1 MFTRFAP
8 LAMLAG
14 FAVAQTAP
22 TPLPAPADLLAQFR
36 LRAGTIQSLLVP
48 PATTGAEV
56 RVALG
61 GTTYTLA
68 LAPHD
73 VRSADFR
80 LIVDDG
86 RQLHTLPTPPSI
98 TYRGAVRGLPG
109 SEVAAALVGGQV
121 EATIHLAD
129 GTQWAIQPLSRV
141 NGALPHDSHIVYR
154 GSDVI
159 APPGHCGVNAQ
170 HVLGRQGQGGGGSG
184 GGSPAAIKICEIAI
198 DADLAY
204 YNRFGSSTTN
214 VQNQITS
221 IMNAVG
227 VIYRRDVEIDYT
239 ITTMIVRTT
248 NIYNWGGSLN
258 TLLTAFQNHWNAN
271 HGNIVR
277 DTAHLFTG
285 EGTFSGTIGLA
296 YVGAIC
302 ETFGYGVSMAYDTS
316 LTTNTALIA
325 HELGHNWNA
334 NHCDAAPPCNIMCAG
349 LGGCSGNVTSFD
361 AGSAATIVAFK
372 NSRTCLSDPG
382 TGGQWAE
389 VGEADYIG
397 SNAQVPIGTGP
408 LSSITGSVS
417 FADDVDTYLIRITN
431 EAAFSATTV
440 AAGATLADTQL
451 FLLDQFGR
459 GVVCN
464 DDGATA
470 RSTIDSSLV
479 TANGLYLLVISG
491 YNTDPTNNG
500 NLIFPNTTSGQVA
513 PNPNSGPLNG
523 LSTGNTALGTYTITL
538 TGCEFVATRHAEI
551 GDAGDRLHLAQ
562 APAQAGPITAITGN
576 LGAGDVDVYRI
587 RVETPSSFSASTCS
601 GSTLDTQL
609 FLFDLNGRGVV
620 CNDDVCAAQ
629 STLTNSLVVNPGV
642 YYLAISEYNRD
653 PQSVA
658 GAIFG
663 TAATGQVGPTG
674 PGGAQPL
681 TGWAGTTTGT
691 GSYTITL
698 TGCLTGS
705 SALSRLYG
713 TGAGSS
719 FGVPNLTTANHVQ
732 LGNRS
737 SLTLNNPDPTAGGM
751 ALLVGQTRASLP
763 LLNGTLLV
771 GDLLTTLSLPAPAVG
786 ATNIGPFPITAVANL
801 CGVQL
806 TWQAVLVVAP
816 SVSFPTGLTW
826 TNGVEWTFG
835 L

>member
-1 MFTRFAP
+1 MLTRFAP
-8 LAMLAG
+8 LAMLVCS
-14 FAVAQTAP
+14 AVAQTVP
-22 TPLPAPADLLAQFR
+22 TPLPAPSDLLAQFR
-36 LRAGTIQSLLVP
+36 LRAGSIQSLLVP
-48 PATTGAEV
+48 PTGTEV
-56 RVALG
+56 RVTLDG
-61 GTTYTLA
+61 IVHTLA
-68 LAPHD
+68 LTPHD
-73 VRSADFR
+73 VRAQDFR
-80 LIVDDG
+80 LMVDDG

-109 SEVAAALVGGQV
+109 SDVAASLVDGQV

-141 NGALPHDSHIVYR
+141 NGALPRDGHIVYR
-154 GSDVI
+154 STDTI
-159 APPGHCGVNAQ
+159 APPGHCGVGAA
-170 HVLGRQGQGGGGSG
+170 HVLGHRQQGG
-184 GGSPAAIKICEIAI
+184 GGSPAAIKVCEIAI
-198 DADLAY
+198 DADVAY
-204 YNRFGSSTTN
+204 YNRFGSNTTN
-214 VQNQITS
+214 VQNQITT

-239 ITTMIVRTT
+239 ITTVIVRTT
-248 NIYNWGGSLN
+248 NIYNWGGTLN
-258 TLLTAFQNHWNAN
+258 TLLGQFENFWNAN

-316 LTTNTALIA
+316 LTTNTGLIA

-334 NHCDAAPPCNIMCAG
+334 NHCDASPPCNIMCSG
-349 LGGCSGNVTSFD
+349 IGGCSGNVTSFA
-361 AGSAATIVAFK
+361 AGTAATIVAFK

-382 TGGQWAE
+382 TGNQWAE
-389 VGEADYIG
+389 VGDAQYHPQD
-397 SNAQVPIGTGP
+397 AQVPIGTGP
-408 LSSITGSVS
+408 IAAITGSVS

-440 AAGATLADTQL
+440 ANGPTLADTQL

-464 DDGATA
+464 DDSGAGT
-470 RSTIDSSLV
+470 RSTVDSTRV
-479 TANGLYLLVISG
+479 TANGLYMIAVSG

-500 NLIFPNTTSGQVA
+500 NLVFPNTSTGQIA
-513 PNPNSGPLNG
+513 PNANTGPVNG
-523 LSTGNTALGTYTITL
+523 LRAGNTATGTYTITL
-538 TGCEFVATRHAEI
+538 AGCEFVATVHAEI
-551 GDAGDRLHLAQ
+551 ADAGDQLHLAQ
-562 APAQAGPITAITGN
+562 APCQPGPLTAISGN
-576 LGAGDVDVYRI
+576 IGAGDVDVYRI
-587 RVETPSSFSASTCS
+587 TVDDPATFTAATCAGSS
-601 GSTLDTQL
+601 LDTQL

-620 CNDDVCAAQ
+620 ANDDSCAAQ
-629 STLTNSLVVNPGV
+629 SSLTNALVTSPGV

-653 PQSVA
+653 PLSVA

-663 TAATGQVGPTG
+663 TATTGQVGPTG

-681 TGWAGTTTGT
+681 TAWSGTPTGT

-698 TGCLTGS
+698 TGCKTGCQS
-705 SALSRLYG
+705 LARQYG

-719 FGVPNLTTANHVQ
+719 FGVPTLSGGFPAQ
-732 LGNRS
+732 LGNRT
-737 SLTLNNPDPTAGGM
+737 SLTLNNPDPTAAGM

-763 LLNGTLLV
+763 ILNGTLLV
-771 GDLLTTLSLPAPAVG
+771 GTVLTTLSLPAPAVG
-786 ATNIGPFPITAVANL
+786 ANSIGPFPITAVPTL
-801 CGVQL
+801 CGAQL

-816 SVSFPTGLTW
+816 SSGFPTGLTW
-826 TNGVEWTFG
+826 TNGLEWTFG